1 MELFLNHVIAT
12 LSAMDKAKFKSNST
26 LVYSTTGG
34 RLCPRCNRPMAACT
48 CKPQSAIVKG
58 DGVVR
63 VSRETKGRGGKSVSI
78 ITGLALAP
86 AELDKLCT
94 QLKKRCGTGGTSKD
108 GVIEIQGEHRDT
120 LVAELIKLGHTVK
133 KAGG

>member
-1 MELFLNHVIAT
+1 
-12 LSAMDKAKFKSNST
+12 MDKAKFKSNST
-26 LVYSTTGG
+26 LVYSTAGG
-34 RLCPRCNRPMAACT
+34 RLCPRCNRPTAACT
-48 CKPQSAIVKG
+48 CKAQSAIAKG

-78 ITGLALAP
+78 IIGLALAP

-120 LVAELIKLGHTVK
+120 LVAELTKLGHTVK